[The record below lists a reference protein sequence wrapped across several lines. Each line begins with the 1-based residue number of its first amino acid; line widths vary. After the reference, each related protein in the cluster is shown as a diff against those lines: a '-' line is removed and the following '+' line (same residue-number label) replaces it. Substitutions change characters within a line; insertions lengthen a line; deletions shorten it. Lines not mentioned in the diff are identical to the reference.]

1 MRGGWPYKGKLL
13 GEAHRVIRKKLTE
26 NEILEALDKEEKVN
40 EVMPGDVQKE
50 LEKNVHEVKVLGV
63 KRLNVPADPQDT
75 EGDPG
80 HAGDVLHARPR

>member
-1 MRGGWPYKGKLL
+1 MRGGWPYKVKLL
-13 GEAHRVIRKKLTE
+13 GEAHRVIRKKSTE

-40 EVMPGDVQKE
+40 EVMPGDVQK
-50 LEKNVHEVKVLGV
+50 VKVLGV

-80 HAGDVLHARPR
+80 HAGNVLHARPR

>member
-1 MRGGWPYKGKLL
+1 MRSGWPYKGNLL
-13 GEAHRVIRKKLTE
+13 GEAHKVITKKLTE
-26 NEILEALDKEEKVN
+26 NKILEALDKEEKVN
-40 EVMPGDVQKE
+40 EVMPGDVQK
-50 LEKNVHEVKVLGV
+50 VKVLGV

>member
-40 EVMPGDVQKE
+40 EVMPGDVQK
-50 LEKNVHEVKVLGV
+50 VKVLGV
-63 KRLNVPADPQDT
+63 KRLNVPADPQDM
-75 EGDPG
+75 EMSCMPVQGKYI
-80 HAGDVLHARPR
+80 L

>member
-1 MRGGWPYKGKLL
+1 MRGGWPYKVKLL

-50 LEKNVHEVKVLGV
+50 LEKMSMRSKCWGL
-63 KRLNVPADPQDT
+63 RD
-75 EGDPG
+75 
-80 HAGDVLHARPR
+80 

>member
-50 LEKNVHEVKVLGV
+50 LEKNINRGQSVGGFEIEC
-63 KRLNVPADPQDT
+63 T
-75 EGDPG
+75 C
-80 HAGDVLHARPR
+80 